1 MSPCPICGL
10 EGGFHQNMALTL
22 VNGKGEQTAYYQG
35 HGQVVIDPKL
45 LKQKDWQKEK
55 DSEAED
61 RNGSRV

>member
-1 MSPCPICGL
+1 
-10 EGGFHQNMALTL
+10 MALTL